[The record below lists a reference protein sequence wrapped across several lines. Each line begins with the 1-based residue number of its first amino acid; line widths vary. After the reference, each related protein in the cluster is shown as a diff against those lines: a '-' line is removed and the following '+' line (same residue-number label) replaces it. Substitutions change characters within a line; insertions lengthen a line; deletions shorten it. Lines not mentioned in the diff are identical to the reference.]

1 MNKEVKMVTTLKG
14 RSLTPL
20 FPPTHL
26 QERGHGVGPQE
37 DDEELEG
44 ELEEGLQ
51 GGLAG
56 RHPDVHPHHH

>member
-1 MNKEVKMVTTLKG
+1 MVTTLKG
-14 RSLTPL
+14 DYEPL
-20 FPPTHL
+20 FLPTHL
-26 QERGHGVGPQE
+26 KERGHGVGPQE